1 MAINH
6 VTLAVTNLDSS
17 FAFYCDTLEA
27 RPIMRSHTSAYLELE
42 GLWIALVAAERIT
55 PIGKDCYTHLAFT
68 ASDSLYRKLLR
79 LVDAGSLPTWQEN
92 TSEGDSIYF
101 LDPDGNKLELHK
113 TTLKDRIAHGKLY
126 WGSEVTW
133 YL

>member
-6 VTLAVTNLDSS
+6 VTLAVTNLDRS
-17 FAFYCDTLEA
+17 FAFYRDTMEA
-27 RPIMRSHTSAYLELE
+27 KPIMRSRTSAYLELD
-42 GLWIALVAAERIT
+42 GLWIALVVAEPTT

-68 ASDSLYRKLLR
+68 ASDSLYRKLLQ
-79 LVDAGSLPTWQEN
+79 LVAAGSLPSWQEN
-92 TSEGDSIYF
+92 STEGDSIYF

-113 TTLKDRIAHGKLY
+113 TTLKDRITHGKLH

-133 YL
+133 YS